1 MQSDDTPSDVPASD
15 APGLRERVRF
25 GQTDL
30 DDAIALLR
38 TLTLD
43 EIAPA
48 ATFDPKWREAAS

>member
-1 MQSDDTPSDVPASD
+1 MQSDDTPNDVPGSD

-43 EIAPA
+43 DLAPA
-48 ATFDPKWREAAS
+48 AAFDPNWIEAAS